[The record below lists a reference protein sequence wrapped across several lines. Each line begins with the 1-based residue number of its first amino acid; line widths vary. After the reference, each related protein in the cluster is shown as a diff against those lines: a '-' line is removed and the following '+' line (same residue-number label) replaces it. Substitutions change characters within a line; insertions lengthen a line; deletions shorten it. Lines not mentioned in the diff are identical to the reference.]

1 MASLNQISESI
12 AISFDQQN
20 NEVFKDNV
28 KFRVKQICALLI
40 EREMKQEGYGN
51 MMYIQKYEAELEK
64 VDATDSCLSSV
75 LNSDCIILKTK
86 NKIPTPVKTKGI
98 PFIFVG
104 NPTKD
109 IIFTYGKKEHLKFF
123 KYLKFAGSAYYYEYV
138 DGYIY
143 LYNATK
149 IKTIKIEAKYSETIV
164 DYCNKD
170 NECFTDDMEFPCSS
184 SIIAQAIDIIVK
196 GGLQAIVNDYNVEI
210 NQEDGVQQTGR

>member
-75 LNSDCIILKTK
+75 PNSDCIILKTK
-86 NKIPTPVKTKGI
+86 NK
-98 PFIFVG
+98 
-104 NPTKD
+104 N
-109 IIFTYGKKEHLKFF
+109 TYASKKLKE
-123 KYLKFAGSAYYYEYV
+123 YLLFLLVILLK
-138 DGYIY
+138 ILY
-143 LYNATK
+143 LL
-149 IKTIKIEAKYSETIV
+149 
-164 DYCNKD
+164 
-170 NECFTDDMEFPCSS
+170 MEKK
-184 SIIAQAIDIIVK
+184 SI
-196 GGLQAIVNDYNVEI
+196 
-210 NQEDGVQQTGR
+210 